1 MADFAAMMR
10 EEIAARAAKSAAE
23 KFRQEMDAF
32 YGITPSPQI
41 PIIDPQVDVMEVMI
55 TTSPPVTSTILP
67 DIIFPET
74 LTQINSEPV
83 ILLWCSVF

>member
-41 PIIDPQVDVMEVMI
+41 PIIDPQVDVMEV
-55 TTSPPVTSTILP
+55 TSARAA
-67 DIIFPET
+67 
-74 LTQINSEPV
+74 INPRKV
-83 ILLWCSVF
+83 KM

>member
-32 YGITPSPQI
+32 YGITP
-41 PIIDPQVDVMEVMI
+41 
-55 TTSPPVTSTILP
+55 
-67 DIIFPET
+67 
-74 LTQINSEPV
+74 
-83 ILLWCSVF
+83 